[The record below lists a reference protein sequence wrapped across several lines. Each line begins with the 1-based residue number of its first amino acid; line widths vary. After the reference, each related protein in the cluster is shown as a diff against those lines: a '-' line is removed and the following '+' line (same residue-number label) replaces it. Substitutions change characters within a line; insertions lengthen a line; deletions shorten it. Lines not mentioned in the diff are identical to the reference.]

1 MNVND
6 IEDVSVDVVKDV
18 GGVVERHDSVGV
30 NAPSDVAGACR
41 VPVMT

>member
-6 IEDVSVDVVKDV
+6 IGDVSVDVVKDV
-18 GGVVERHDSVGV
+18 EGVVERHGGVGV

>member
-6 IEDVSVDVVKDV
+6 IGDVSVDVVKDV
-18 GGVVERHDSVGV
+18 EGVVERHGSVSV